1 MKSSAGIRKEIR
13 KDELTIQ
20 LEGIIT
26 AESALQLVGALH
38 DRQPGGHQYC
48 IDSENL
54 QEVAPLG
61 RFVLHGF
68 LHQFGDMAARLRFKD
83 KFSHKLRPPALR
95 AGVPA
100 RLSHCHSGCHC
111 VGRCV
116 TCKCAAKAL
125 GSEAAESAFEKIAA

>member
-1 MKSSAGIRKEIR
+1 MTSTADIWKETR
-13 KDELTIQ
+13 SDELTIQ
-20 LEGIIT
+20 LEGIFT
-26 AESALQLVGALH
+26 AESALKLVGAVY

-61 RFVLHGF
+61 QFVLHGI
-68 LHQFGDMAARLRFKD
+68 LHQFGDMAARLRFKG

-100 RLSHCHSGCHC
+100 RLTHSHSGCYC

-125 GSEAAESAFEKIAA
+125 GSEAAGPAFAKIAA